1 MIDLHCHSTASDG
14 EYSPKELVT
23 LAIEKN
29 ISVLALTDHDT
40 FDGIDEG
47 KNAATNSDLIF
58 IPGIELNIERTR
70 GEFHLLGLGIKE
82 PSTSLIK
89 ICKNLQAGRL
99 SRNQQIIEKMQQDG
113 FPVSYDE
120 LIEKF
125 PIPTL
130 GRPHIAAYLV
140 EKKIVKKRQLAFDKY
155 LGKGRPYY
163 VDRSSANLYDAIY
176 AIKDSGAVPVLAH
189 PLSLYVSWGKMEEIL
204 SELKEAGIEGLE
216 AWHPGTKVGEAMRL
230 EELAKK
236 LGFFV
241 TAGSDFHGPNVRADR
256 KLGHTTGNRKI
267 DDKFYFEELLPNLEK
282 SN

>member
-14 EYSPKELVT
+14 EYSPKELVA

-89 ICKNLQAGRL
+89 ICKNLQAARL

-130 GRPHIAAYLV
+130 GRPHIAAYLA

-163 VDRSSANLYDAIY
+163 VDRSSANICQRR
-176 AIKDSGAVPVLAH
+176 
-189 PLSLYVSWGKMEEIL
+189 
-204 SELKEAGIEGLE
+204 
-216 AWHPGTKVGEAMRL
+216 VGVFLRFSFQL
-230 EELAKK
+230 NRQRYGDDLK
-236 LGFFV
+236 LG
-241 TAGSDFHGPNVRADR
+241 
-256 KLGHTTGNRKI
+256 
-267 DDKFYFEELLPNLEK
+267 
-282 SN
+282 